1 MFLGKGLAV
10 FAKELKEYALAH
22 GESPVLPFFHTMSMT
37 EGENGSIRL
46 CRSTASVNRDD
57 NPLETQVSEG
67 VPEIISGD
75 NSEANLK
82 NHFAQLFADIITIDT
97 PGDTSTLL
105 VTAYIPAYNESCR
118 AMLEKVLN
126 ALRLTG
132 QNYECDVI
140 CLLEDLDKAIAS
152 PTEPTEQHNSELL
165 SDAQKATLQWL
176 TQVNRDCERRIVSH
190 IIPIQNTN
198 SDGFSIGLNHD
209 SLLRLLGEFALQCT
223 ENYYGLFP
231 PNFDPEHEITA
242 LGLSVLHLDREY
254 FVKYLMRRTFLQVL
268 DRENVTQ
275 SEVDINKIEPIA
287 QKCIKDPDLSRDFTR
302 AFGKFWDDE
311 VKPLLE
317 KNKTHQ
323 EIIATVSPKAED
335 LFTTEMPEALQAY
348 LPDESLSL
356 PERRCVLALILGQD
370 DNQLTNNIFS
380 QEQCTI
386 DDIVEQPLSVFVN
399 EYNLHK
405 GEEGELHSALD
416 TPKDESGN
424 VIVPIAV
431 LRKVRD
437 KMRDSTQ
444 YMRQLGSQ
452 IADLSKQIDLSND
465 STLRLTEKGFTFD
478 GTTYKL
484 IKGQTEQA
492 FEETYS
498 GRDNTPPTM
507 DLRSGFTAIRD
518 QGTQGSCAAF
528 AVVSVFEY
536 MLKTGGEKI
545 TSNLSEAFVYY
556 NVRKKDDKQM
566 EDSGSSVYDTI
577 NAIHDL
583 GVCTEELCPYLETDY
598 TTEPTQPAY
607 VDALQR
613 TIATAKSITLT
624 GDTDRN
630 VRDIKSALADG
641 YPVIVSLRICN
652 SFNATKGFVK
662 KPSAEEILQ
671 ESQGSHAMVV
681 CGYSDKEKF
690 FIVRNSWGTKF
701 GDHGYCY
708 IPYSY
713 IEDPNLNMAA
723 FIVTEVNVGSATK
736 TITAPE
742 AAKIAVNFDTTD
754 ATIAHAVASN
764 LLDEEQKH
772 FSRTERYYKS
782 LQTSYQTLLTKLQNN
797 SLRRSISEAAK
808 DRLSN
813 AIADCELHIAEL
825 QANLTKELA
834 LFDSVTK
841 QWTWYSIWFLIVLTL
856 VFYILY
862 YKADIT
868 GSIFTTVA
876 AGVWAITLI
885 LLLLWIPYRK
895 SQRQQLINRYKVLIA
910 METDNKTHLKAEIT
924 TSDMRFHIAGIFID
938 KFVKL
943 QSELMGKYYAMR
955 ALTGNLATWHDEEQN
970 KISTMDAFTREPF
983 IPVLDNAS
991 LDRFFDEQG
1000 SRFTEPIRLYRYI
1013 HDFEVNAGGIMALQA
1028 KLRKSVAEQLR
1039 NLLSDFTM
1047 FGYLNDTARYPY
1059 LNPNRESIDVL
1070 LPKLKDKSRPFVRY
1084 KQLTDQTAEI
1094 HAIKI
1099 FTANQNEQR
1108 MWEHIYPQHFSIR
1121 PESHMTLTPFRLIF
1135 TTVKP
1140 LQISDLFVMK

>member
-1 MFLGKGLAV
+1 MFLGKDLAV

-22 GESPVLPFFHTMSMT
+22 GESPVMPFFHTISLT
-37 EGENGSIRL
+37 HSEDGSIRL
-46 CRSTASVNRDD
+46 CRCTVSANNDGSPDD
-57 NPLETQVSEG
+57 AQVSEG
-67 VPEIISGD
+67 VPEICSGD
-75 NSEANLK
+75 NIEANLK
-82 NHFAQLFADIITIDT
+82 DHFARLFADIITIDN

-105 VTAYIPAYNESCR
+105 VTAYIQAYDATSKT
-118 AMLEKVLN
+118 MLEKVLT
-126 ALRLTG
+126 AMRQTEL
-132 QNYECDVI
+132 NYECDVV
-140 CLLEDLDKAIAS
+140 CLLEDLGKAITS
-152 PTEPTEQHNSELL
+152 QTERPEPQDTEQHR
-165 SDAQKATLQWL
+165 DTQKATLQWL
-176 TQVNRDCERRIVSH
+176 TQVNGDGLRHIVSH

-223 ENYYGLFP
+223 ENYYGMFP
-231 PNFDPEHEITA
+231 PNYDPEHEITA

-287 QKCIKDPDLSRDFTR
+287 QKCIKNPDLNRDFTR
-302 AFGKFWDDE
+302 AFSNFWE
-311 VKPLLE
+311 KVVNPLME
-317 KNKTHQ
+317 KKRPHQ
-323 EIIATVSPKAED
+323 EIIATVSPKAET
-335 LFTTEMPEALQAY
+335 LFTTEMLDALQAY

-356 PERRCVLALILGQD
+356 PERKCVLALILGQD

-386 DDIVEQPLSVFVN
+386 DDIVEQPLSVFVG

-405 GEEGELHSALD
+405 GEEGELHSVLD

-424 VIVPIAV
+424 VMVPIAE

-492 FEETYS
+492 FDETYT
-498 GRDNTPPTM
+498 GRDDTPATV

-556 NVRKKDDKQM
+556 NVRKKEDKQM
-566 EDSGSSVYDTI
+566 EDCGSSVYDTI
-577 NAIHDL
+577 NVIHDQ

-607 VDALQR
+607 TDAMQR
-613 TIATAKSITLT
+613 TIATAKSISLT
-624 GDTDRN
+624 SDTDRN
-630 VRDIKSALADG
+630 ARDIKSALADG

-662 KPSAEEILQ
+662 KPTTEEIQQ

-690 FIVRNSWGTKF
+690 FIVRNSWGTRF
-701 GDHGYCY
+701 GDNGYCY

-713 IEDPNLNMAA
+713 IEDPNLNMAS
-723 FIVTEVNVGSATK
+723 FIVTEVNVGDKTK

-742 AAKIAVNFDTTD
+742 SAKIAVNFDTTD
-754 ATIAHAVASN
+754 ANIAYAVASN
-764 LLDEEQKH
+764 MLDEEQKR
-772 FSRTERYYKS
+772 FTKTERYYKS

-797 SLRRSISEAAK
+797 SVRRSISEAAK
-808 DRLSN
+808 DRLTK
-813 AIADCELHIAEL
+813 AIADCEMRIADL

-834 LFDSVTK
+834 LFDSVTN
-841 QWTWYSIWFLIVLTL
+841 QWTWYSIWFLIVWALI
-856 VFYILY
+856 FYLLY
-862 YKADIT
+862 FTADIT
-868 GSIFTTVA
+868 NAIFTSFSVCIW
-876 AGVWAITLI
+876 VITLI
-885 LLLLWIPYRK
+885 LLILWLPYRK
-895 SQRQQLINRYKVLIA
+895 SRRQQLINEYKDRIGL
-910 METDNKTHLKAEIT
+910 ETDTKTRLKAEIT
-924 TSDMRFHIAGIFID
+924 TCDMRFHIAGIFID
-938 KFVKL
+938 KFVKM

-955 ALTGNLATWHDEEQN
+955 ALTGNLATWHDEEQS

-983 IPVLDNAS
+983 IPILDNAS
-991 LDRFFDEQG
+991 LDRFFDEHG
-1000 SRFTEPIRLYRYI
+1000 NRFTEPIKLYRYI
-1013 HDFEVNAGGIMALQA
+1013 QDFEVNAGGIMALQA
-1028 KLRKSVAEQLR
+1028 KLRKSVARQLR
-1039 NLLSDFTM
+1039 ELLSDFTM
-1047 FGYLNDTARYPY
+1047 FNYLNDTGRYPY
-1059 LNPNRESIDVL
+1059 LNPDRESIDVL
-1070 LPKLKDKSRPFVRY
+1070 LPKLKDKARPFVRY
-1084 KQLTDQTAEI
+1084 KQLTDQTAEV
-1094 HAIKI
+1094 HSIKI

-1108 MWEHIYPQHFSIR
+1108 IWEHIYPQHFSLR
-1121 PESHMTLTPFRLIF
+1121 PESHKTMTPFRMIF
-1135 TTVKP
+1135 VTVKP
-1140 LQISDLFVMK
+1140 LQISDLHVMK